1 MLKTRGASDAFLPIP
16 GSPSSSEH
24 ATPLIVSPLVFVLPL
39 LFLPIRSATRAP
51 TLEGHGSQVGYT
63 NKGGGSRRA
72 HRFCWDLHLRFR
84 RSSPFPIPYFLQKS
98 FAESFFLNSIITR

>member
-24 ATPLIVSPLVFVLPL
+24 ATPLIVSPLVFVFPV
-39 LFLPIRSATRAP
+39 LFLPIRSAARAP
-51 TLEGHGSQVGYT
+51 TLEGQIGGSE
-63 NKGGGSRRA
+63 GGGSRRA
-72 HRFCWDLHLRFR
+72 YRFCRDLHLRFR